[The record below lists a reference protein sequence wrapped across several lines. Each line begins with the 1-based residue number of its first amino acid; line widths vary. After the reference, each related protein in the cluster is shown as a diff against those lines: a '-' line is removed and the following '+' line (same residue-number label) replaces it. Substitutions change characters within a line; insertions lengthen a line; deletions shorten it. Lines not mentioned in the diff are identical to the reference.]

1 MKFKP
6 FLNESF
12 VVEDLNNIFAFELN
26 DSFLAFETYQLT

>member
-12 VVEDLNNIFAFELN
+12 VVENLNNIFAFEFN
-26 DSFLAFETYQLT
+26 ESFLAFENYLLT